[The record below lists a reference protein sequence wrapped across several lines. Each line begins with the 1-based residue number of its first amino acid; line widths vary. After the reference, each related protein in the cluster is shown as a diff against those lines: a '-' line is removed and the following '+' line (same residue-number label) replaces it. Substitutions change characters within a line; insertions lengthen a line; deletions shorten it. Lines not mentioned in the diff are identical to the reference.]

1 MKTLLRNTF
10 ILAFLAINIKAND
23 EARYIKYANVDSLYV
38 NYAKKSINSSS
49 LVERQGLKYQVNTNS
64 PFSGRFI
71 TYEDNNI
78 FCVLEAGSYKKGLLH
93 GPFEEYVGCG
103 MGYSIQT
110 AYKNG
115 LEHGD
120 YKMYEE
126 GYLVMKGN
134 MRDGLMQGEW
144 VGYEYGR
151 LSWTENLKNDETVS
165 FTEYSYYEN
174 GQISMKEV
182 FNDNDELH
190 GISEAYHQNGQL
202 KSKIEY
208 QNDKVVRI
216 IEEYDFNGNLLN

>member
-1 MKTLLRNTF
+1 
-10 ILAFLAINIKAND
+10 
-23 EARYIKYANVDSLYV
+23 
-38 NYAKKSINSSS
+38 
-49 LVERQGLKYQVNTNS
+49 
-64 PFSGRFI
+64 
-71 TYEDNNI
+71 
-78 FCVLEAGSYKKGLLH
+78 
-93 GPFEEYVGCG
+93 
-103 MGYSIQT
+103 
-110 AYKNG
+110 
-115 LEHGD
+115 
-120 YKMYEE
+120 
-126 GYLVMKGN
+126 
-134 MRDGLMQGEW
+134 
-144 VGYEYGR
+144 